1 MKNLRGH
8 HSVSKNLYYYE
19 DPYKYH
25 QFFQYLKKNF
35 FFLFHNL
42 SFQFGQLYIRKI
54 ELEKEEISLKKELES
69 LEKEEINI
77 AKKLTNKYGKGSID
91 LKTGT
96 FTPLQQSYNISLYLL
111 VIKFIL
117 NRLLQFGL
125 HFSFIFIWE

>member
-1 MKNLRGH
+1 MAIKQKLPSPQEIKSTPQAFNKQEINDIKELRN
-8 HSVSKNLYYYE
+8 KIN
-19 DPYKYH
+19 
-25 QFFQYLKKNF
+25 
-35 FFLFHNL
+35 NL

-96 FTPLQQSYNISLYLL
+96 FTPLQ
-111 VIKFIL
+111 
-117 NRLLQFGL
+117 
-125 HFSFIFIWE
+125 

>member
-1 MKNLRGH
+1 MAIKQKLPSPQEIKNTPQAFNKQEINDIKELRN
-8 HSVSKNLYYYE
+8 KIN
-19 DPYKYH
+19 
-25 QFFQYLKKNF
+25 
-35 FFLFHNL
+35 NL

-96 FTPLQQSYNISLYLL
+96 FTPLQ
-111 VIKFIL
+111 
-117 NRLLQFGL
+117 
-125 HFSFIFIWE
+125 